1 MKPIGVDLPLRRG
14 EQGLFKQTF
23 TTQNAIKSNLTNL
36 LLTNF
41 AERPLNPD
49 FGNNLRRFV
58 FEQDIEATKI
68 RIEETIRDVVSRNF
82 PSLQIERFDFENE
95 PNDNKIAFSLSYS
108 LTNYPNLID
117 RVSLEIKIGN

>member
-14 EQGLFKQTF
+14 GQGFFQQTF
-23 TTQNAIKSNLTNL
+23 TTQEAIKSNVKNL

-41 AERPLNPD
+41 AERPLNPT

-58 FEQDIEATKI
+58 FEQDVEITKVK
-68 RIEETIRDVVSRNF
+68 IEETIRDVVAKNF
-82 PSLQIERFDFENE
+82 PSLRIERFDFEDE
-95 PNDNKIAFSLSYS
+95 LDDNKIAISFSYS
-108 LTNYPNLID
+108 LTSYPSLLD